1 MWLNEKWVIDVIEF
15 VVNGCKLYLFLV
27 IDFFNN
33 EVIFYSF
40 LERLVMN
47 MVENMFDQVFKKF
60 NFYEYFVLY
69 FDQGWQYCMRRY

>member
-1 MWLNEKWVIDVIEF
+1 MRLNEKWVIDVIEF
-15 VVNGCKLYLFLV
+15 VVNGRKLYLFLV

-47 MVENMFDQVFKKF
+47 MVENMLD
-60 NFYEYFVLY
+60 
-69 FDQGWQYCMRRY
+69 